1 MSQTQIAEVT
11 AAVLERKT
19 ILVAGGTFVGKTS
32 YLNALIRLIPVE
44 ERLLVIEDE
53 MELHVRAG
61 NVVRRRATDEA
72 NLKRQVFE
80 ALRDRPDRIIVGEVR
95 SIEAADMLEALATG
109 HAGGLSTIHA
119 NSVEGAIK
127 RLMRL
132 GQCDVELVHEAIDLV
147 VFLERQNN
155 QRRVK
160 EISYLQEGAERGY

>member
-1 MSQTQIAEVT
+1 
-11 AAVLERKT
+11 
-19 ILVAGGTFVGKTS
+19 
-32 YLNALIRLIPVE
+32 
-44 ERLLVIEDE
+44 
-53 MELHVRAG
+53 MELHVREG
-61 NVVRRRATDEA
+61 NVVRRRATETA

-132 GQCDVELVHEAIDLV
+132 AQCDLELINEAINLII
-147 VFLERQNN
+147 FLERRGK
-155 QRRVK
+155 QRNVK
-160 EISYLQEGAERGY
+160 EIQYL